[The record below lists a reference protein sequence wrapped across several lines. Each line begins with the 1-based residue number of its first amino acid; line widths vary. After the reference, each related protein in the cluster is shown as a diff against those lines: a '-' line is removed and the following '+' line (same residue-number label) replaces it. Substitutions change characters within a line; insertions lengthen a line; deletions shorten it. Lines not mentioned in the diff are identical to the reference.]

1 MDDNSV
7 IEDSDRLSYCSNTS
21 SSSFHLNYSVNSF
34 TENENLGIV
43 QRRRKQ
49 FEEMAKQLNNKA
61 NLECEECSKGVL
73 KNDGT
78 WIKDNIEEEG
88 SVSEISDIN
97 DDEDVVEHEMMNENE
112 TKKFFYAKENEIELD
127 ERAISFYEN
136 IVDKKTDNKTTS
148 DIKFNRNSGLSS
160 NESEEYFRYIYSK
173 TNK

>member
-49 FEEMAKQLNNKA
+49 FEEMANKVNHKSNNP
-61 NLECEECSKGVL
+61 ECDECCKGVL
-73 KNDGT
+73 KSDGA
-78 WIKDNIEEEG
+78 WIKENIEEEG

-97 DDEDVVEHEMMNENE
+97 DEDVVDHSVMNESE
-112 TKKFFYAKENEIELD
+112 TKNFFYGEENEIEHITD
-127 ERAISFYEN
+127 ERAVSFYEKF
-136 IVDKKTDNKTTS
+136 VDKKPDNKTTS

-160 NESEEYFRYIYSK
+160 NESEEYFRYIVK
-173 TNK
+173 